1 MEREKM
7 CKKVKRSLLLNAI
20 CILVLTACASVP
32 TQTDKSIN
40 ITEQET
46 IAEESVEELTMKT
59 FQPSDK
65 YIKTLGRTAYVDD
78 TLWMALSGA
87 GAEFTVT
94 GTKVS
99 VTLQGDTSI
108 SGDRNSQAR
117 VAIFVNDTCVVDDM
131 VDRMLE
137 TYMVFESEE
146 PQECTVKIV
155 KLSESAMSTVG
166 LKSIDVTSVDDI
178 KPTAQKE
185 HYIEF
190 VGDSITCGYG
200 VEDENR
206 DHSFSTKTENVMK
219 AYAYKTAQ
227 MLDADYSMVSYSGH
241 GIVSG
246 YTGTGEKVTS
256 QLVPPYYTKLG
267 FSYASYIGQKPI
279 DVEWD
284 FTKRQPDIIVINL
297 GTNDDSY
304 TLTDTTKQEEY
315 AREYTNFLLKIR
327 SKNENATIL
336 CTLGIMGDRLFSYVE
351 KAVQDYQELTG
362 DTNIHTMKF
371 DVQLESDGYAAD
383 WHPTEATHEKAAR
396 KLTTTIQEIMN
407 W

>member
-1 MEREKM
+1 MR
-7 CKKVKRSLLLNAI
+7 KKKIKNLLLI
-20 CILVLTACASVP
+20 GTCLFVLTACVSAS
-32 TQTDKSIN
+32 TKNNSTSSK
-40 ITEQET
+40 TEQEKMT
-46 IAEESVEELTMKT
+46 EESVEELSMKT
-59 FQPSDK
+59 FQPNDQ
-65 YIKTLGRTAYVDD
+65 YIKTLGRTAYVED
-78 TLWMALSGA
+78 TLWMALSGS

-108 SGDRNSQAR
+108 MGDKNSQAR
-117 VAIFVNDTCVVDDM
+117 VAIFVDDTCVVDDM
-131 VDRMLE
+131 VDKMLE
-137 TYMVFESEE
+137 TYQVFASEE

-166 LKSIDVTSVDDI
+166 LKSIDVTSVGDI

-185 HYIEF
+185 HLIEF

-200 VEDENR
+200 VEDEVKE
-206 DHSFSTKTENVMK
+206 HSFSTKTENVMK

-227 MLDADYSMVSYSGH
+227 MLDADYSIVSYSGH
-241 GIVSG
+241 GIISG

-267 FSYASYIGQKPI
+267 FSYASYIGQNPI

-304 TLTDTTKQEEY
+304 TLEDSTKQEEY

-336 CTLGIMGDRLFSYVE
+336 CTLGIMGDRLFPYVE

-362 DTNIHTMKF
+362 DTNIYAMKF

-383 WHPTEATHEKAAR
+383 WHPTEATHEKAAK
-396 KLTTTIQEIMN
+396 KLTAKIQEIMN